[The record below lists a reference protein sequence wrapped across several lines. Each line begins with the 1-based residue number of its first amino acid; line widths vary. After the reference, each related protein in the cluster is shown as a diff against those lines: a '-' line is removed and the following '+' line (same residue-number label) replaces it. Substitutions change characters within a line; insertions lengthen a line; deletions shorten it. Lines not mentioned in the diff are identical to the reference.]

1 MNSSFRGDLAIDWWP
16 QSDQGT
22 SAALVAFSDDRQVLV
37 GPNGP
42 MLDASLVN
50 QGHTVGTIS
59 DVSVHCVRW
68 SDAAPKGYQWMPL
81 RACIL
86 SHPDDLT
93 FIALSAGIQRL
104 EFIEEHRFCG
114 RCGSA
119 NHSNPG
125 DSGVRC
131 SDADCALVSYPRIS
145 PSVIVLV
152 TRGSQ
157 CLLARSPRFEPG
169 MYSTLAGFL
178 EAGESAEHAIR
189 REIREEVGIEVTRPR
204 YFATQSWPFKNSLM
218 MGYFAEWANGD
229 IQVDGVEIVDAQWFE
244 ADKLPG
250 LPPASSISRAL
261 IDTWLGQ
268 RDPELLPDL

>member
-1 MNSSFRGDLAIDWWP
+1 MSIKFRGDHQLDWLP
-16 QSDQGT
+16 QATEASKQ
-22 SAALVAFSDDRQVLV
+22 AVVVFSDDRQVLV

-42 MLDASLVN
+42 LLSPD
-50 QGHTVGTIS
+50 G
-59 DVSVHCVRW
+59 W
-68 SDAAPKGYQWMPL
+68 SDTHPVGVVQDTSILCCRFSGSLPKDHEWMPL

-86 SHPDDLT
+86 ANPTDQA
-93 FIALSAGIQRL
+93 FIGLSAGIQRL

-114 RCGSA
+114 RCGSHTHR
-119 NHSNPG
+119 NLG

-131 SDADCALVSYPRIS
+131 DNEACALVSYPRIS

-152 TRGSQ
+152 TRGEQ
-157 CLLARSPRFEPG
+157 CLLARSPRFEAG

-189 REIREEVGIEVTRPR
+189 REIFEEVGIKVTKPE

-218 MGYFAEWANGD
+218 MGYFARWESGE
-229 IQVDGVEIVDAQWFE
+229 IQVDGEEIVDAQWYHR
-244 ADKLPG
+244 DNLPG

-261 IDTWLGQ
+261 IDTWLAQGNA
-268 RDPELLPDL
+268 